1 MKPSETYLPNLLRGS
16 VAETWAPIARHFLRG
31 GTAPT
36 LDLTHR
42 TGRQWSKLKPPDDWP
57 MGLVRCDVDP
67 SMPVDLAADCRAV
80 PFRSGLFGAVVVD
93 LPWTEDAGKNSYSGP
108 KYAPRHKRHGE
119 LLSLLAPAEWARV
132 ARPGAFLFVR
142 CQDAHHEGRFLDLS
156 WDIGRIVRESG
167 AWDPWERVVCETGG
181 RPPRY
186 AMVAP
191 PKCRKVVT
199 YWLVFRRRK

>member
-1 MKPSETYLPNLLRGS
+1 MKPSDTYLPNLLRGS
-16 VAETWAPIARHFLRG
+16 VAATWAPIARHFLTSG
-31 GTAPT
+31 GIGLDPV

-42 TGRQWSKLKPPDDWP
+42 TGRQWSKFPTPKRW
-57 MGLVRCDVDP
+57 MVRCDLDP
-67 SMPVDLAADCRAV
+67 TMPIDVAADCRRV

-93 LPWTEDAGKNSYSGP
+93 LPWTEDAGKNGYSGP

-119 LLSLLAPAEWARV
+119 LLSLLAPLEWARV

-142 CQDAHHEGRFLDLS
+142 CQNAHHEGRFLHLS
-156 WDIGRIVRESG
+156 WDIGQAVRASG
-167 AWDPWERVVCETGG
+167 AWEPWEDIACETGG

-186 AMVAP
+186 AMIP
-191 PKCRKVVT
+191 PAKCKKVLT